1 MSGGW
6 VTMPLNGWTMLAQ
19 EEVRAMTTTT
29 GTDLAPRLRAFK
41 HRLDPNPA
49 QATLLAQYAG
59 AARVAYN
66 MLTAHNRAALAAGA
80 ARRTELAETGL
91 AGPELAARYA
101 GADALVHVSWT
112 EGVPQVLLEAFAAGL
127 PVVATAVGGVPA
139 AVVAELGALI
149 RGSITRAA

>member
-66 MLTAHNRAALAAGA
+66 MLTAHNRAALA
-80 ARRTELAETGL
+80 L
-91 AGPELAARYA
+91 
-101 GADALVHVSWT
+101 S
-112 EGVPQVLLEAFAAGL
+112 
-127 PVVATAVGGVPA
+127 
-139 AVVAELGALI
+139 LI
-149 RGSITRAA
+149 HI